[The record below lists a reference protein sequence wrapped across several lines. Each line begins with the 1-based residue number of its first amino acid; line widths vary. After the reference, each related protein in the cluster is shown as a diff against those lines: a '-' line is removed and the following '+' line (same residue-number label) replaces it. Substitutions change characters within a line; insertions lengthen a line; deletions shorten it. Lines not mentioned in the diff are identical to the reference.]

1 MHNPSFKHY
10 PFKEGVSRL
19 YDGSETKYPYK
30 LHSLKGCGWFDLD
43 LGSTY
48 YIYIYSGSVWVNSI
62 PLTEKMY
69 GQLTYL
75 NAKFISSESESTE
88 VIIIERVGEIAPFLV
103 GGPIENEGRLK
114 YIDGCTDSLLL
125 PPTKYGMSCLNHLH
139 FPSNINQTPHT
150 HPSVRVGI
158 VAKGHGECVTP
169 FGNIPLVPGQLF
181 LILPEDGE
189 SSEGLDGHI
198 HKNGT
203 HCFRTFDE
211 EMDVIAFH
219 PDSDFGPKDEEHP
232 MINMTIVDGTSA
244 KFIDSIKTK

>member
-1 MHNPSFKHY
+1 MNNPSFKHY
-10 PFKEGVSRL
+10 PFSEGASEL

-43 LGSTY
+43 EGSTY
-48 YIYIYSGSVWVNSI
+48 YFFVYSDAIWINDLPI
-62 PLTEKMY
+62 TKNMY
-69 GQLTYL
+69 GQVTRS
-75 NAKFISSESESTE
+75 NSICFSSETTETE
-88 VIIIERVGEIAPFLV
+88 VIIIEKIGEESPFLI
-103 GGPIENEGRLK
+103 GGPIEKEGRLK

-125 PPTKYGMSCLNHLH
+125 PPTKYGMACLNHLH

-181 LILPEDGE
+181 LILPEDGN
-189 SSEGLDGHI
+189 SSIGIDGELHN
-198 HKNGT
+198 NGT